1 MIGQRFG
8 SFQVQSLLGAGGMG
22 EVYRAHDSKLGRTVA
37 LKVLPAQVTA
47 DPDRLARFERE
58 ARLLASLNHPNIG
71 TIYGLEEWTSDGG
84 PRCALVLEL
93 VEGQTVSE
101 WIASAKAG
109 GSIGQPAA
117 VATAMKYA
125 RQLAEALDAAHER
138 GIVHRDLKPANI
150 KVTPDGVVKVLDF
163 GLAKALESPGIDEGG
178 PSSVNPADSPT
189 AAAMTLQGQ
198 ILGTPTYMSPE
209 QTRGRPVDKRTD
221 IWAFGCVVYEMLT
234 GRAPFRG
241 DTISDTIAAVLE
253 REVDWTALPST
264 TPPAILRLLQRCL
277 EKDPKRRLRDLGDVD
292 LALDAPAAAGLTPAQ
307 PASRREV
314 PRAPKSGRLVG
325 AAVVAAVA
333 LAGPAYLVLTRNE
346 ATGPRIDPM
355 RFEITPAASL
365 SDSGQFAVS
374 PDGRHLVY
382 AGIGTDG
389 VLRLWV
395 RSFGETGTRP
405 LLGTEAEVLQQI
417 PPMIWS
423 PDSRFIAFITG
434 AGVKKIDRQGG
445 TPQLVCQVPAVAVGG
460 SWNRDDVIL
469 LGNTA
474 GGILRCPAAG
484 GEAVPVTSVGDGED
498 IDHLMPSFLSDGR
511 HFVYNVFGRGD
522 PSRDG
527 VYIGDLSV
535 SPDKQSTTRLIATGF
550 GSAYAPGAD
559 GRGHVLYMRE
569 RALLAAAFDETS
581 LSTVGEPVVVA
592 SSVGTFRDTAF
603 FTVSKDSLI
612 FREAPPDYQLAWLD
626 RKGTVVGSIGEPA
639 AYVSLVLSPD
649 GTRAVAGRESSV
661 DRGDRDLWL
670 VDIARN
676 TTTRL
681 TSDSEAQA
689 DATFSADGTKI
700 YYASASRT
708 TNLKQTGADGSGGTQ
723 TILDKHVAG
732 LPPNAATM
740 LVSPV
745 PWGQSVL
752 MTVMGSAK
760 TRSDLWLVPLTPGG
774 TAVSIVEQNFDQSD
788 GRISGDG
795 RWLAYVSNES
805 GADEIFARRISG
817 DPASGRFSLGGSILV
832 SRGGGISP
840 RWRRDGKE
848 LFYLA
853 RSGAVMAVP
862 IGNDIG
868 APSVLFQRAGM
879 LQQWDVSPDGQ
890 RFLVATPTQLKP
902 QTLTVVLNW
911 QNGIRP

>member
-37 LKVLPAQVTA
+37 LKVLPPHLTG

-58 ARLLASLNHPNIG
+58 ARVLASLNHPNIG
-71 TIYGLEEWTSDGG
+71 AIYGLEEWASESG

-93 VEGQTVSE
+93 IEGQTLAE
-101 WIASAKAG
+101 WIANQRTTA
-109 GSIGQPAA
+109 SIGRPAS
-117 VATAMKYA
+117 VTTALNYA

-138 GIVHRDLKPANI
+138 GIVHRDLKPGNI

-163 GLAKALESPGIDEGG
+163 GLAKALEAPPIDGG
-178 PSSVNPADSPT
+178 DHSSIDPAASPT
-189 AAAMTLQGQ
+189 VPAMTLHGQ

-209 QTRGRPVDKRTD
+209 QARGRPVDKRTD

-234 GRAPFRG
+234 GRAPLAG
-241 DTISDTIAAVLE
+241 ATVSDTIAAVLE
-253 REVDWTALPST
+253 REPDWQALPST
-264 TPPAILRLLQRCL
+264 TPPGIVRLLQRCL

-292 LALDAPAAAGLTPAQ
+292 LAHETQPQAPTAAPSLSSTQKRWIFAAAMIP
-307 PASRREV
+307 V
-314 PRAPKSGRLVG
+314 VM
-325 AAVVAAVA
+325 VAAGIVA
-333 LAGPAYLVLTRNE
+333 LMRWRPPDLAA
-346 ATGPRIDPM
+346 PRIDPM

-382 AGIGTDG
+382 AGTGTDG

-395 RSFGETGTRP
+395 RSFGETGTQP

-434 AGVKKIDRQGG
+434 VGVKKIDRQGG
-445 TPQLVCQVPAVAVGG
+445 IPQLVCRVPAVAVGG

-484 GEAVPVTSVGDGED
+484 GEAVPVTSAGAGAED
-498 IDHLMPSFLSDGR
+498 IDHLMPSFLPDGR
-511 HFVYNVFGRGD
+511 HFLYSVVGRGD

-550 GSAYAPGAD
+550 GSAYAPGAE
-559 GRGHVLYMRE
+559 GRGHVLYVRE
-569 RALLAAAFDETS
+569 RALVALAFDETS
-581 LSTVGEPVVVA
+581 LSTVGESVVVA

-603 FTVSKDSLI
+603 FTASKDSLI
-612 FREAPPDYQLAWLD
+612 FREVPPDYQLAWLD

-639 AYVSLVLSPD
+639 AYVSLALSPD

-661 DRGDRDLWL
+661 DRGDRDLWI

-689 DATFSADGTKI
+689 DAAFSADGTKI
-700 YYASASRT
+700 YYASASRN
-708 TNLKQTGADGSGGTQ
+708 TNLKQTAADGSGGTQ
-723 TILDKHVAG
+723 TILDKRVAG
-732 LPPNAATM
+732 LPPNASM
-740 LVSPV
+740 MFLSPV

-774 TAVSIVEQNFDQSD
+774 TAVSLVEQSFDQSD

-817 DPASGRFSLGGSILV
+817 DPVSGRFTLGGSILV

-868 APSVLFQRAGM
+868 APSVLFQRTGM

-911 QNGIRP
+911 QNGLKP

>member
-47 DPDRLARFERE
+47 DADRLARFERE

-71 TIYGLEEWTSDGG
+71 SIYGLEEWTSDAG

-101 WIASAKAG
+101 WIASARAG

-163 GLAKALESPGIDEGG
+163 GLAKALESPGIDEGD
-178 PSSVNPADSPT
+178 PSTVNPADSPT
-189 AAAMTLQGQ
+189 ALAMTLQGQ

-241 DTISDTIAAVLE
+241 DTVSDTIAAVLE

-264 TPPAILRLLQRCL
+264 TPAGIVRLLQRCL
-277 EKDPKRRLRDLGDVD
+277 EKDPRRRLRDLGDVD
-292 LALDAPAAAGLTPAQ
+292 LALDAPAPAELPPAQ

-314 PRAPKSGRLVG
+314 PRTPKSGKLVG

-333 LAGPAYLVLTRNE
+333 LAGPAYLMLTRENE
-346 ATGPRIDPM
+346 PTGPRIDPM

-382 AGIGTDG
+382 AGTGTDG

-434 AGVKKIDRQGG
+434 VGVKKIDRQGG
-445 TPQLVCQVPAVAVGG
+445 VPQLVCQVPGVAVGG

-484 GEAVPVTSVGDGED
+484 GEAVPVTSVGAGED
-498 IDHLMPSFLSDGR
+498 IDHLMPSFLPDGR
-511 HFVYNVFGRGD
+511 HFVYNVVGRGD

-527 VYIGDLSV
+527 VYVGDLSV

-559 GRGHVLYMRE
+559 GRGHVLYVRE
-569 RALLAAAFDETS
+569 RALVAVAFDETS

-603 FTVSKDSLI
+603 FTASKDSLI

-639 AYVSLVLSPD
+639 AYVEPRALSRRHSRRRWAGEQRRARRSRLMARRHRAQHDNAADVRFGSPGRRRVFGRRDEDLLCLGFEDHESEAD
-649 GTRAVAGRESSV
+649 GRRRFWRDSDDSRQSRRGTDAE
-661 DRGDRDLWL
+661 RGDD
-670 VDIARN
+670 AR
-676 TTTRL
+676 
-681 TSDSEAQA
+681 
-689 DATFSADGTKI
+689 
-700 YYASASRT
+700 
-708 TNLKQTGADGSGGTQ
+708 
-723 TILDKHVAG
+723 
-732 LPPNAATM
+732 
-740 LVSPV
+740 
-745 PWGQSVL
+745 
-752 MTVMGSAK
+752 
-760 TRSDLWLVPLTPGG
+760 
-774 TAVSIVEQNFDQSD
+774 
-788 GRISGDG
+788 
-795 RWLAYVSNES
+795 
-805 GADEIFARRISG
+805 
-817 DPASGRFSLGGSILV
+817 
-832 SRGGGISP
+832 
-840 RWRRDGKE
+840 
-848 LFYLA
+848 
-853 RSGAVMAVP
+853 
-862 IGNDIG
+862 
-868 APSVLFQRAGM
+868 
-879 LQQWDVSPDGQ
+879 
-890 RFLVATPTQLKP
+890 
-902 QTLTVVLNW
+902 
-911 QNGIRP
+911 